1 MAKRGHLN
9 DADGVP
15 TSSRDIN
22 DTSSTAVSDTVK
34 RGNYTKKVQL
44 ISLDKTTTG
53 RGTTVNVDLNSTLR
67 FEVWG
72 TGTYTVQIEGLGD
85 SNTPRALPVWDIAN
99 KTFVA
104 SNNITAAG
112 FYEVDIQGFTK
123 FQSNVTAISG
133 GNVNGSGVVIA

>member
-1 MAKRGHLN
+1 MAKREFLN
-9 DADGVP
+9 VADGIP
-15 TSSRDIN
+15 TAGRDIS
-22 DTSSTAVSDTVK
+22 DTSSTVVSDTVK
-34 RGNYTKKVQL
+34 RGNYTKKVTL

-53 RGTTVNVDLNSTLR
+53 RGTAINVDLNSTLR
-67 FEVWG
+67 FEIWG
-72 TGTYTVQIEGLGD
+72 TGTYTVQIEGIGD

-99 KTFVA
+99 KTFVV

-123 FQSNVTAISG
+123 VQSNVTAVSG

>member
-1 MAKRGHLN
+1 MADFLN
-9 DADGVP
+9 KSGIVP
-15 TSSRDIN
+15 TAARDI
-22 DTSSTAVSDTVK
+22 SDTASTVVTDTVNK
-34 RGNYTKKVQL
+34 GSDTKKVTL

-53 RGTTVNVDLNSTLR
+53 RGTAITVGLNKTLR
-67 FEVWG
+67 FEIWG
-72 TGTYTVQIEGLGD
+72 SQTSVFTVQIEGLGD

-123 FQSNVTAISG
+123 VQSNVTAVSG

>member
-1 MAKRGHLN
+1 MAKRGFLN
-9 DADGVP
+9 VADTVP
-15 TSSRDIN
+15 TAARDIT
-22 DTSSTAVSDTVK
+22 DTTSTVVTDTVNK
-34 RGNYTKKVQL
+34 GSATKDVTL

-53 RGTTVNVDLNSTLR
+53 RGTPITVGMNKALR

-72 TGTYTVQIEGLGD
+72 TGTYTVQIEAISKSG
-85 SNTPRALPVWDIAN
+85 TPRIIPVWDITN

-112 FYEVDIQGFTK
+112 LYEADIQGFASV
-123 FQSNVTAISG
+123 QSNVTAVSG

>member
-1 MAKRGHLN
+1 MAKRGFLN
-9 DADGVP
+9 VADTVP
-15 TSSRDIN
+15 TAARDIT
-22 DTSSTAVSDTVK
+22 DTASTVVTDVVSKGSD
-34 RGNYTKKVQL
+34 TKKVTL

-53 RGTTVNVDLNSTLR
+53 RGTAVTVGLNKALR

-72 TGTYTVQIEGLGD
+72 TGTFTVQIEGVGD

-123 FQSNVTAISG
+123 VQSNVTAVSG
-133 GNVNGSGVVIA
+133 GNVNSSGVVIA